1 MKFIKFKNAFVMG
14 GIAAAMLTISIG
26 AQAASES
33 ATINIS
39 ANVVANTCTPD
50 WTAAGKDVNMNRVSV
65 DDFGSDKIGA
75 TQQFTLNLTECG
87 AGTTKVKVTASGI
100 ADTTDSTLFSNT
112 LAEGASG
119 VGVGVWGGPTQA
131 TQLNPAGNNSVE
143 YAVSNNA
150 VNMTFLTKLM
160 KTGTEAVTAG
170 NLKSIVTLTVD
181 YE

>member
-1 MKFIKFKNAFVMG
+1 MEFIKLKNSFVMS
-14 GIAAAMLTISIG
+14 GIAAAMLTVSLG

-39 ANVVANTCTPD
+39 ATVVDNTCTPD
-50 WTAAGKDVNMNRVSV
+50 WTSAGKEVNMNRVSV

-75 TQQFTLNLTECG
+75 SQSFTLNLTDCG
-87 AGTTKVKVTASGI
+87 AGTTKVKVTASGA
-100 ADTTDSTLFSNT
+100 ADASDSSLFSNT
-112 LAEGASG
+112 LADSATG
-119 VGVGVWGGPTQA
+119 VGVGVWGGPAQA
-131 TQLNPAGNNSVE
+131 TQLNPAGSNSVE
-143 YAVSNNA
+143 YAVENNA

-160 KTGTEAVTAG
+160 KTGTTAITAG